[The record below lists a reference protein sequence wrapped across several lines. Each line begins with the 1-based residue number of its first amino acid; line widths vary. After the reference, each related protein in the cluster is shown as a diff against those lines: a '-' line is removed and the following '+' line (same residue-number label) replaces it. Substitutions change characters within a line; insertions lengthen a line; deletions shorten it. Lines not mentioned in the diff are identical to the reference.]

1 MSTILDALRRLERD
15 RERAAPVD
23 LRESVA
29 AERYVTAPPR
39 RHPLWVLTAAT
50 ALAVGVVSALLL
62 VLGGESWDEP
72 LPLPL
77 AESPP
82 PRSVPPMREPASPP
96 RPAEAL
102 ADATPGRSL
111 PQAASTPQPGRAR
124 LNPASVPG
132 EASSDPP
139 PPEAAS
145 LTVPNR
151 SVDEPRP
158 RFGSIQRGEPG
169 AAPAERES
177 PAPAALVVAA
187 HPSKARGA
195 RAPAPLVPQV
205 VPHGPPRRV
214 DYGEKE
220 TAPAAKPRVSEAA
233 RTRSRTRTSAVA
245 PPSKPP
251 KARAAQ
257 ILAQADP
264 AETTLD
270 TPSTAAPPPPARTPP
285 SATSAPAGD
294 DSLPE
299 PTPATGPDPEV
310 NPFLEPFEPMTAVE
324 RLVREKSGLMLE
336 REAEI
341 EVRSSQPAERAGP
354 PAVPRFPDLVLTSVR
369 WHPDP
374 ARRMAQ
380 ITIERVRA
388 VEVHQGDV
396 IQGATIHRI
405 DPGAIEVQLGS
416 ARKRLRILP

>member
-1 MSTILDALRRLERD
+1 MSTILDALRRLQRD

-23 LRESVA
+23 LQESVA
-29 AERYVTAPPR
+29 GELYVTAAPR
-39 RHPLWVLTAAT
+39 RRLSWVLAAAT
-50 ALAVGVVSALLL
+50 ALAVGVVSTLLL

-82 PRSVPPMREPASPP
+82 PRSVPPTREPASST

-111 PQAASTPQPGRAR
+111 TQAASTPQPGRAR
-124 LNPASVPG
+124 LGPASAPG
-132 EASSDPP
+132 EASSVPP
-139 PPEAAS
+139 PLEAAS

-151 SVDEPRP
+151 AVGAPRP
-158 RFGSIQRGEPG
+158 RFGKIQRGEPG
-169 AAPAERES
+169 APPVQRES
-177 PAPAALVVAA
+177 RAATALVVAA
-187 HPSKARGA
+187 HSSEAGGA
-195 RAPAPLVPQV
+195 RAPAPAVPQV

-214 DYGEKE
+214 DGGEQQ

-233 RTRSRTRTSAVA
+233 RTRTLTSAVA

-257 ILAQADP
+257 ILAQAEP
-264 AETTLD
+264 TKKTTIQ
-270 TPSTAAPPPPARTPP
+270 TPSTAAPPPPAQTLP
-285 SATSAPAGD
+285 SAPPPPTGD

-299 PTPATGPDPEV
+299 PAPETGPDPAV

-324 RLVREKSGLMLE
+324 RLVREKIGPTLE

-341 EVRSSQPAERAGP
+341 EVGLSQPAEPAGP
-354 PAVPRFPDLVLTSVR
+354 PPGPRFPDLALTSVR

-380 ITIERVRA
+380 ITIESVRG

-405 DPGAIEVQLGS
+405 DPGAIEMQLGS
-416 ARKRLRILP
+416 ARKLLRIRP